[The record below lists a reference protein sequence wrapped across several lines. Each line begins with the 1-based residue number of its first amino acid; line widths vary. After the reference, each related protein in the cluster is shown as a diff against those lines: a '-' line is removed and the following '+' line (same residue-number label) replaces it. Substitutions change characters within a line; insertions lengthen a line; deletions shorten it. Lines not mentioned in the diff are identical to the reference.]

1 MPNISFTAYSL
12 EYFIEGKGYYDDN
25 GDYHKQEGVWKKVGR
40 CNAVPSGHDNVI
52 TLPDG
57 HTETFSFMICVKN
70 PRLREFKY
78 GEKLRLTTVSGMEKK
93 ILTVRG
99 FARYQLHCDIYA

>member
-1 MPNISFTAYSL
+1 MPTINFAAYHL
-12 EYFIEGKGYYDDN
+12 EYYEEKKGYYDDN
-25 GDYHKQEGVWKKVGR
+25 GDYHKAEGIWRRVGQ
-40 CNAVPSGHDNVI
+40 CNAVPAGQKNII

-57 HTETFSFMICVKN
+57 KEERYSFMVCVKN
-70 PRLREFKY
+70 PRLREFQY
-78 GEKLRLTTVSGMEKK
+78 GEKIRLTTVGGKEKI